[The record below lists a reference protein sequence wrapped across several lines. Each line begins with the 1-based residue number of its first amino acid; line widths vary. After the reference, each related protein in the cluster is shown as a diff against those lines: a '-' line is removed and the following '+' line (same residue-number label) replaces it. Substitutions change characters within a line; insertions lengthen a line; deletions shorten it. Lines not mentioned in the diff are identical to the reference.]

1 MISPRKRKPFQ
12 LALTYPPS
20 IGVHQFPGFY
30 LSPTLVSATSVPWWN
45 KNPWVFVLCV
55 HPILGVQL
63 AYAKSY
69 GLISIPGFDHGSYVT
84 HLQDQTI
91 KQTIKQTV
99 RLCPSLK
106 KHPNRVY
113 HTHTI
118 ISLRYYP
125 AVGLSSSPNQTR
137 FYLDV
142 T

>member
-1 MISPRKRKPFQ
+1 MVEQKSM
-12 LALTYPPS
+12 
-20 IGVHQFPGFY
+20 GFC
-30 LSPTLVSATSVPWWN
+30 A
-45 KNPWVFVLCV
+45 CG

-106 KHPNRVY
+106 NIQ
-113 HTHTI
+113 TESI
-118 ISLRYYP
+118 IRTPLL
-125 AVGLSSSPNQTR
+125 V
-137 FYLDV
+137 
-142 T
+142 